1 MSGGLAAW
9 DTNVLSRAAPGS
21 MLARFVE
28 ARAAARE
35 PIAIAAP
42 VWSEVVTGAE
52 AAARRGRM
60 TPWMHAAFRWQR
72 NAIADGLVRVL
83 PLDEPAARALGILRG
98 RASPN
103 RSTSWAFDAAIAA
116 TCWVNGYAV
125 VTRNRADFDALAE
138 VIATHIGGEPLLVTG
153 PPA

>member
-1 MSGGLAAW
+1 MTRLEAW
-9 DTNVLSRAAPGS
+9 DTSVYSRVASGS
-21 MLARFVE
+21 RLARVVE
-28 ARAAARE
+28 ARARAQQ

-42 VWSEVVTGAE
+42 TWSEVVGGFVAAE
-52 AAARRGRM
+52 RRGQATSRLR
-60 TPWMHAAFRWQR
+60 AAHVWQR

-125 VTRNRADFDALAE
+125 VTRNRADFDELASM
-138 VIATHIGGEPLLVTG
+138 IATHIGGAALSVVA